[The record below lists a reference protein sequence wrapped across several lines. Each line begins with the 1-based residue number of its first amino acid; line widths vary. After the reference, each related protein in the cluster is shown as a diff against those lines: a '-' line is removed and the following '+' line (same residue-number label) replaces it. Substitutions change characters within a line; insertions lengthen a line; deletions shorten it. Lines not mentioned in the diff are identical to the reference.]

1 MPLKGMYTET
11 YLERLNLPMLACG
24 VLIKCLESSKMHQE
38 MAIGGRQ
45 RRFLPQTANSI
56 ISFTSVRHV
65 TIGSQAMFQRHH

>member
-38 MAIGGRQ
+38 MAIGGRATKI
-45 RRFLPQTANSI
+45 FATNSKQ
-56 ISFTSVRHV
+56 SLSTS
-65 TIGSQAMFQRHH
+65 